1 MQVIVNNQEIQISL
15 EDEKTLGDF
24 LKAFEQNCAD
34 NDATII
40 GIAVNDEQLSADTME
55 KSFILSLDEVSKVE
69 LSTVS
74 STDIAGSLKDLAKQ
88 SGNIADNLCTISM
101 LYQAGKDKEASAFIT
116 EFADFFN
123 GFCRTISLSSLFPKT
138 YGTLRIENLEISQ
151 FLSDFSQLLSDFEKA
166 LKDNDI
172 VLIGDLAEYEIAPR
186 LHSIANLAAQ

>member
-1 MQVIVNNQEIQISL
+1 MQVIVNNQEIDISL
-15 EDEKTLGDF
+15 EGEKTLGEF
-24 LKAFEQNCAD
+24 LKAFEQNCAE

-55 KSFILSLDEVSKVE
+55 NSFLKPLQDVNKLE

-74 STDIAGSLKDLAKQ
+74 STDINNSLQELARQ
-88 SGNIADNLCTISM
+88 SSNIAQNFCNIPI
-101 LYQAGKDKEASAFIT
+101 LYQTGKDGEAASYIT

-123 GFCRTISLSSLFPKT
+123 AFCRTISLSSLFPNT
-138 YGTLRIENLEISQ
+138 YDTIRIHGQQVSE
-151 FLSDFSQLLSDFEKA
+151 FLSSFSQILVDFEKA

-186 LHSIANLAAQ
+186 LQSIALLSAD